1 MPQAVFGPVA
11 LVAQGLLIQSSKNGY
26 GKMTNVPHFD
36 AIVGS
41 SCNELRHG
49 LALEK
54 ATDEDERDLPL
65 RSVQEFQCL
74 RFLPIGAGVLGDNKV
89 IGVRAQPFAK
99 LLGSTNYLR
108 AHREVHVVELLN
120 AARYFRCVTMNKEDV
135 QRRMSAFGS
144 AQGDSF
150 EAGWWGRSH
159 WKLANILGG
168 QSSRCH
174 AGPRDCFGSKQLK
187 STTGGY

>member
-11 LVAQGLLIQSSKNGY
+11 LVAQRLLIQSSKNGY
-26 GKMTNVPHFD
+26 GKMTNVAHFD

-49 LALEK
+49 LALEN
-54 ATDEDERDLPL
+54 ATDEDQRDLPL

-74 RFLPIGAGVLGDNKV
+74 RFLPIGAGVLGDNNV

-108 AHREVHVVELLN
+108 AHREVHVVELLY

-135 QRRMSAFGS
+135 QRRMSAFRS

-150 EAGWWGRSH
+150 ETGWWGRSH

-174 AGPRDCFGSKQLK
+174 AGPPRLFRF
-187 STTGGY
+187 